1 MNTAPHRDADLVVW
15 AEILLLPII
24 GVALAA
30 WLNEAT
36 PFTVSRYPW
45 LWLIPLFLG
54 LRYGLA
60 AAAAASFSLAVTSIA
75 SHRLGLAGEA
85 PPLIH
90 LVGGAFA
97 ALGAGQYSS
106 RWRQQLGAALARTD
120 YTEERLESLT
130 RAFFITRLSHDRLE
144 EALIT
149 QPVTLRGAMEALR
162 PLGAESPTGISP
174 AGADALLQLLAHY
187 CRFEAAALHLY
198 RKERLSDEPIAAL
211 GPSLPLSR
219 TDPLLVFALE
229 DDQTAYRSVEE
240 LEGQTGDYRAVFPVV
255 DAARE
260 RLGVLVVRDLPLLA
274 LTEENLT
281 VATAILQYFADESWA
296 AAQTAD
302 LRHRLPDCPAQ
313 FAHELIKLQHLHDR
327 SGVRST
333 LIVLRARDPQAD
345 TFLLEAMYDMRRGL
359 DLYWRSPFGAHTP
372 SMLILLPLA
381 GPATARGFLER
392 IAGLLRAKGV
402 EGGLEAAGFTVVQI
416 AVDHR
421 LPAALL
427 AACGIEQPT

>member
-1 MNTAPHRDADLVVW
+1 MNAAARQDSNLMVW
-15 AEILLLPII
+15 TEVLLLPII

-30 WLNEAT
+30 WLNDAT

-54 LRYGLA
+54 LRHGLA
-60 AAAAASFSLAVTSIA
+60 AAAAASFSLAVASIA

-130 RAFFITRLSHDRLE
+130 RTFFITRLSHDRLE

-149 QPVTLRGAMEALR
+149 QPATLRGAMEALR
-162 PLGAESPTGISP
+162 PLGAESPEGISP

-198 RKERLSDEPIAAL
+198 HNGRLNDEAIAGL
-211 GPSLPLSR
+211 GPSMPLSR
-219 TDPLLVFALE
+219 TDPLLAFALE
-229 DDQTAYRSVEE
+229 DDQAAYRSVDE
-240 LEGQTGDYRAVFPVV
+240 LEDPAGDYRAVFPVV

-260 RLGVLVVRDLPLLA
+260 RLGMLVVRDLPLLA

-281 VATAILQYFADESWA
+281 VATAMLQYFADESWA
-296 AAQTAD
+296 AAQSAT
-302 LRHRLPDCPAQ
+302 LRQRAPDCPAE
-313 FAHELIKLQHLHDR
+313 FAHELIKLQHLHDK

-333 LIVLRARDPQAD
+333 LIALRARDPQAQ
-345 TFLLEAMYDMRRGL
+345 TFLLEAIYEMRRGL
-359 DLYWRSPFGAHTP
+359 DLYWRLPSGAGHP

-392 IAGLLRAKGV
+392 IAGLLRAKGL
-402 EGGLEAAGFTVVQI
+402 EGGLEAAGFTVAEI

-421 LPAALL
+421 PPSALL
-427 AACGIEQPT
+427 AACGIGQAS